1 MKLFSAVYHTKAL
14 LKKCFFKTIYGKKVF
29 IGSKVTWRR
38 NFSLIIGPK
47 AYVKIG
53 NNSFF
58 NHECTLDAT
67 TGIEI
72 GKGTLFGENV
82 KVYDH
87 NHRFSNFNKPIK
99 EQGYSSNKVVIGNHC
114 WIGSNVVILKG
125 VHIGN
130 NCVIGAGCVIST
142 NIPENTLVKVDSS
155 KLVEIEIIPKN
166 Q

>member
-87 NHRFSNFNKPIK
+87 NHRFSSFNKPIK